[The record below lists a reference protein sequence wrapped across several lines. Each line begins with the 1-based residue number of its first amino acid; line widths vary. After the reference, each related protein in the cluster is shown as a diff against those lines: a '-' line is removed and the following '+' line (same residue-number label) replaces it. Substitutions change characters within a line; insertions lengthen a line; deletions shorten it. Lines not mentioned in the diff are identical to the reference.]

1 MPFTLERMVP
11 VLRIFD
17 ESKAREFYV
26 GYLGFDIDFEH
37 RFDENAPLFMQVS
50 RGGATLRL
58 SEHHGDGTP
67 GSFVTLIG
75 AGVEALHQELRDK
88 RYKYLNPGLETTEW
102 GTLDLC
108 VVDPF
113 NNRLVFSE
121 RIKA

>member
-1 MPFTLERMVP
+1 MVP

-17 ESKAREFYV
+17 EPKAREFYV

-37 RFDENAPLFMQVS
+37 RFDTNAPLFMQVS

-67 GSFVTLIG
+67 GSIVTLIG
-75 AGVEALHQELRDK
+75 VGVEGLHQELRNK

-102 GTLDLC
+102 GTLDVC

-113 NNRLVFSE
+113 NNRLIFSE